1 LDYLAAE
8 PDLKLGLARRGNINR
23 VSGSLF
29 ELAML
34 AGEYVMRGLEV
45 LTTSRRYATVALCLI
60 GGAAVLIG
68 GSLTIPTSARAT
80 PVFAGQT
87 GLPCTRCHT
96 APTGGKALTDFGKD
110 FQANGNKLKKQ

>member
-1 LDYLAAE
+1 LGAE
-8 PDLKLGLARRGNINR
+8 SDRKLGLARGANIDR
-23 VSGSLF
+23 VLGSRF
-29 ELAML
+29 ELATL
-34 AGEYVMRGLEV
+34 AAGDVMGSLEV
-45 LTTSRRYATVALCLI
+45 LTTSRRRATVALCLACI

-68 GSLTIPTSARAT
+68 GSLTIPSPARAT

-96 APTGGKALTDFGKD
+96 APTGGKALTDFGKE

>member
-1 LDYLAAE
+1 
-8 PDLKLGLARRGNINR
+8 
-23 VSGSLF
+23 
-29 ELAML
+29 
-34 AGEYVMRGLEV
+34 MRGLEV
-45 LTTSRRYATVALCLI
+45 LMTSRRYTTMALCLAGI

-68 GSLTIPTSARAT
+68 GSLTVPTSARAT

>member
-1 LDYLAAE
+1 
-8 PDLKLGLARRGNINR
+8 
-23 VSGSLF
+23 
-29 ELAML
+29 
-34 AGEYVMRGLEV
+34 MRGLEV
-45 LTTSRRYATVALCLI
+45 LTTSRRYTTRALCLAGI

-68 GSLTIPTSARAT
+68 GSLTIPSPARAT

>member
-1 LDYLAAE
+1 LGSRFKFATLAAE
-8 PDLKLGLARRGNINR
+8 N
-23 VSGSLF
+23 
-29 ELAML
+29 
-34 AGEYVMRGLEV
+34 VMGGLEV
-45 LTTSRRYATVALCLI
+45 LTTSRNYATVALCLI

-68 GSLTIPTSARAT
+68 GLLTIPTPARAT

>member
-1 LDYLAAE
+1 
-8 PDLKLGLARRGNINR
+8 
-23 VSGSLF
+23 
-29 ELAML
+29 
-34 AGEYVMRGLEV
+34 MRLEI
-45 LTTSRRYATVALCLI
+45 LTTSRRCATVALCLA

-68 GSLTIPTSARAT
+68 GSLTIPNPAQAT

-96 APTGGKALTDFGKD
+96 APAGGKALTDFGKE

>member
-1 LDYLAAE
+1 LGAE
-8 PDLKLGLARRGNINR
+8 PDRKLGLAGRADIDR

-29 ELAML
+29 KLATV
-34 AGEYVMRGLEV
+34 AGEDVMVRSEILA
-45 LTTSRRYATVALCLI
+45 TSRRCVTVALCLAGI

-68 GSLTIPTSARAT
+68 GSLTIPSPARAT

-96 APTGGKALTDFGKD
+96 AGGKALTDFGKE
-110 FQANGNKLKKQ
+110 FQANGTKLKKQ

>member
-1 LDYLAAE
+1 M
-8 PDLKLGLARRGNINR
+8 GR
-23 VSGSLF
+23 F
-29 ELAML
+29 
-34 AGEYVMRGLEV
+34 EV
-45 LTTSRRYATVALCLI
+45 LTTSRRCATVALYLAAI

-68 GSLTIPTSARAT
+68 GSLTIPSRARAT
-80 PVFAGQT
+80 PVVAGQT

>member
-1 LDYLAAE
+1 MGAE
-8 PDLKLGLARRGNINR
+8 PDRKRGLAREANIDT
-23 VSGSLF
+23 VSGLLF
-29 ELAML
+29 ELATL
-34 AGEYVMRGLEV
+34 GGEQVMGGLEV
-45 LTTSRRYATVALCLI
+45 LTTSLRCATVALCLAGI

-68 GSLTIPTSARAT
+68 GSLTIPSPARAT

-96 APTGGKALTDFGKD
+96 SPAGGKALSDFGKE